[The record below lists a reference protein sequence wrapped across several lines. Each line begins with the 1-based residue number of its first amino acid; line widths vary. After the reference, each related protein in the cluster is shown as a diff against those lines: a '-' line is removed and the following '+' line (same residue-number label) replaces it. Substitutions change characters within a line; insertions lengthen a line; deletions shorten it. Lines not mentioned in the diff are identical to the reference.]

1 MAENNEPAAA
11 AIIQEEGVS
20 LITKTLMS
28 FSHFN
33 FMMPFSIILGSGR
46 DKNFNLRIPN
56 LLLLFGGI
64 NTGMMLYKWTRNL
77 WNWVTVGC

>member
-1 MAENNEPAAA
+1 
-11 AIIQEEGVS
+11 
-20 LITKTLMS
+20 
-28 FSHFN
+28 
-33 FMMPFSIILGSGR
+33 MMPFSMILGAGK
-46 DKNFNLRIPN
+46 DKNFSFKIPN